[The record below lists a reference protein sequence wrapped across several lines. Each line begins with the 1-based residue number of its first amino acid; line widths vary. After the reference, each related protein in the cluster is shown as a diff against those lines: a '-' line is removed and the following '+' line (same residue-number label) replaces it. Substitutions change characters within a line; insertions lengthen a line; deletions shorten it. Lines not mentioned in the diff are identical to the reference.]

1 MTTTIKDLGE
11 IELLN
16 RLKKYMS
23 YGQIDDDV
31 AEINTKNKSLLI
43 NTDLL
48 VEKIHFSDEISNAKD
63 SLNLFN
69 EILVHIYEL
78 LNSSDN
84 LSYLYF

>member
-16 RLKKYMS
+16 RLKKFMR

-31 AEINTKNKSLLI
+31 AEINTINKSLLI

-48 VEKIHFSDEISNAKD
+48 VEKIHFCVSARAISTD
-63 SLNLFN
+63 YF
-69 EILVHIYEL
+69 
-78 LNSSDN
+78 SSKF
-84 LSYLYF
+84 LHRFQHSFI

>member
-16 RLKKYMS
+16 RLKKFMR

-31 AEINTKNKSLLI
+31 AEISTINKSLLI

-48 VEKIHFSDEISNAKD
+48 VEKIHFLMKY
-63 SLNLFN
+63 LMLK
-69 EILVHIYEL
+69 ILAGNVLPQIFLIL
-78 LNSSDN
+78 LAAAQKI
-84 LSYLYF
+84 